1 MFSLRNITLTATI
14 GIACASQAVS
24 PAIRPDKEIERKIEK
39 TLGRMTLEEKIG
51 QMTEL
56 SIDVLGEWKDGEFR
70 LDRDKLHNAIAKFKV
85 GSVLNAPGPIA
96 QTPEKWQEIIGL
108 IQEVSMKEIGIP
120 CIYGLD
126 QNHGTT
132 YTLGGTLFPQNIN
145 IGASF
150 NPQLAYDAARVTA
163 YETRAANCPW
173 TYSPTV
179 DMARD
184 PRWPRVW
191 ENYGEDC
198 LVNAIMGSAAV
209 RGFQGDDPNHIPS
222 DRIATSVKHYM
233 GYSQARTGKDRTPAY
248 IPVSELREKC
258 FAPFKACVE
267 AGALTIM
274 VNSGSV
280 NGVPMHADK
289 ELLTGWLKEGLGW
302 DGMLVTDWA
311 DINNL
316 YTREHVAADKKE
328 AIEIAINAGIDMAME
343 PYDLD
348 FCTLLKELV
357 EEHRVPMSR
366 IDDAVRRV
374 LRLKYRLGLFD
385 TPVTHMKDFPEFAS
399 EAHKALAVK
408 AAGESEVLLKNR
420 NGILPLKKGTRLL
433 VTGPNANSMRCL
445 NGGWSYSWQG
455 HIADRYA
462 ADHNTIYDA
471 LRDEFGKDNVTLEQ
485 GVTYVPEGNYYEEN
499 PPEIEKAVEAAAGA
513 DVIIACIG
521 ENSYCETPGNLS
533 DLRLSAN
540 QRDLVKALAR
550 TGKPVVLILNEGRPR
565 IISDIEPLAEA
576 VVNILLPGNYGADAL
591 AGILSGKTNPSAK
604 MPYTYP
610 KEPAALTTYDYRV
623 SEEMDKMDGAYDYD
637 AVISV
642 QWPFGYGL
650 SYTTF
655 GYDNFRT
662 SADTFTAGDD
672 ITLSV
677 DVTNT
682 GTMTGKETVML
693 FSRDMVASLTP
704 ENRRLRAFRKIELKP
719 GEKRTVSFNLKGS
732 DLAFV
737 GADGKWIL
745 EKGKFRMQAG
755 DKILCLEC
763 TETHKWDTQNK

>member
-1 MFSLRNITLTATI
+1 MHILRNSSLAVLL
-14 GIACASQAVS
+14 GMACVSQAMPS
-24 PAIRPDKEIERKIEK
+24 AIPSDKKLEAKVEK
-39 TLGRMTLEEKIG
+39 TLSKMTLDEKIG

-56 SIDVLGEWKDGEFR
+56 SIDVLGEWKDGEFQ
-70 LDRDKLHNAIAKFKV
+70 LNKEKVYNAIAKYKV
-85 GSVLNAPGPIA
+85 GSVLNSPGPVA
-96 QTPEKWQEIIGL
+96 QTPQKWQEIIGT
-108 IQEVSMKEIGIP
+108 IQELSMKEIGIP

-132 YTLGGTLFPQNIN
+132 YTLGGILFPQNIN
-145 IGASF
+145 LGASF
-150 NPQLAYDAARVTA
+150 NPQLAHDAAVVTA

-184 PRWPRVW
+184 PRWSRVW

-198 LVNAIMGSAAV
+198 LVNAVMGSAAV
-209 RGFQGDDPNHIPS
+209 RGFQGDDPNHIPA

-280 NGVPMHADK
+280 NGVPVHANK
-289 ELLTGWLKEGLGW
+289 ELLTVWLKEELGW

-343 PYDLD
+343 PYDLN

-357 EEHRVPMSR
+357 EEGRVPMSR
-366 IDDAVRRV
+366 IDDAVRRI

-385 TPVTHMKDFPEFAS
+385 TPVTNLKDYPEFAS
-399 EAHKALAVK
+399 KAHAELAVRT
-408 AAGESEVLLKNR
+408 AEESEVLLKNK
-420 NGILPLKKGTRLL
+420 NNILPLKKGVKIL

-445 NGGWSYSWQG
+445 NGGWSYTWQG
-455 HIADRYA
+455 HLADRFAGEY
-462 ADHNTIYDA
+462 NTIYEA
-471 LRDEFGKDNVTLEQ
+471 LGNEFGKDNVLLEQ

-499 PPEIEKAVEAAAGA
+499 APEIEKAVAAAGNV
-513 DVIIACIG
+513 DVIVACIG

-533 DLRLSAN
+533 DLRLSEN
-540 QRDLVKALAR
+540 QRNLVKALAG
-550 TGKPVVLILNEGRPR
+550 TGKPIVLILNEGRPR
-565 IISDIEPLAEA
+565 IISDIEPLADA
-576 VVNILLPGNYGADAL
+576 VIDILLPGNYGADAL
-591 AGILSGKTNPSAK
+591 ANILSGKTNPSAR

-610 KEPAALTTYDYRV
+610 KDPAALTTYDYRV
-623 SEEMDKMDGAYDYD
+623 SEEMDKMEGAYDYD

-655 GYDNFRT
+655 KYDNLKA
-662 SADTFTAGDD
+662 SATDFKAGDD

-682 GTMTGKETVML
+682 GAVAGKEVVML
-693 FSRDMVASLTP
+693 FSRDMVASMTP
-704 ENRRLRAFRKIELKP
+704 ENRRLRAFEKVELQP
-719 GEKRTVSFNLKGS
+719 GETRTVTFNLKGS

-745 EKGKFRMQAG
+745 EKGAFRMQAG
-755 DKILCLEC
+755 DKTLNLNC
-763 TETHKWDTQNK
+763 TETFKWTTPNR